1 MATYKVIQDIEAEDK
16 LIWNLSFRQFIY
28 AFVAA
33 IFAYITY
40 AIIMAS
46 KHSIWYFG
54 ILTAPVAFFF
64 GFLAFPFMRDQ
75 PTEVWALAKLRFY
88 FKPQRRIWDQ
98 DGAINLVTV
107 TAPKKV
113 EQNLTNGLSQT
124 EVRSRL
130 EALATTLDTR
140 GWAVKNITS
149 NPIGS
154 YGFNQNNDR
163 LINLNP
169 MGINPQ
175 EEEVHDFEDILNDS
189 NPDFRKMQEL
199 IEANTRKNKQRLI
212 DSIDRNVTEPTT
224 TTALPDL
231 GSGYLDSKG
240 LETSNM
246 RTLLSNSQPKIADKS
261 IETALTTPIPTPPI
275 PDIIN
280 ASSDNLKSI
289 TTLSK
294 EVNTELPVQKTS
306 NDGEVVISLR

>member
-40 AIIMAS
+40 AIIMAR
-46 KHSIWYFG
+46 KHKIWYFG
-54 ILTAPVAFFF
+54 TLTAPVAFFF

-75 PTEVWALAKLRFY
+75 PTEVWALAKLRFI
-88 FKPQRRIWDQ
+88 FKPQKRIWDQ
-98 DGAINLVTV
+98 DGAINLVTI

-124 EVRSRL
+124 EVKSRL

-149 NPIGS
+149 NPVSS
-154 YGFNQNNDR
+154 YGMNQNNDR

-169 MGINPQ
+169 IGINPQ

-189 NPDFRKMQEL
+189 NPDFRKMQDL

-212 DSIDRNVTEPTT
+212 DSIDRNVTEPST

-231 GSGYLDSKG
+231 NSGYLDNNR

-246 RTLLSNSQPKIADKS
+246 RTLLSNPQPKTTTSNTSNPFI
-261 IETALTTPIPTPPI
+261 TPIPSPLI

-294 EVNTELPVQKTS
+294 EVNTELPVQES
-306 NDGEVVISLR
+306 SDDGEVVISLR